1 MAIVKFVVSGCPMNN
16 IFPYVM
22 RDEATEETLID
33 GVNCSPDTVQEEF
46 QFVKRQFHKEDGRMY
61 YHIVQSFSPDD
72 DLTPETAHEIGLRF
86 AEAFPGYQILVATH
100 VNTAAI
106 HNHLIMNSVSFEDGR
121 KFHQTRDEMLKVKE
135 YSNQLCLEYGLS
147 VTEPK
152 SKGGKRSK
160 AKAELVQTALYAMA
174 VSSCKE
180 EFIQFMEEH
189 GYRVKWE
196 DDHKYITFTTP
207 DNVVIRDK
215 NLFDERL
222 LKDNLEVYFAM
233 GGMESELM
241 QPYQSYRTSPHTET
255 QSMTSTDGLRTLL
268 GDLLT
273 SVRPSRGF
281 MPTVIRELSPWEKAR
296 IEAYL
301 GRKLSPQY
309 FPTYSTRE
317 EYEQSQ
323 GIGM

>member
-1 MAIVKFVVSGCPMNN
+1 MAIVKFVASGCPMNN
-16 IFPYVM
+16 IFPYIT
-22 RDEATEETLID
+22 RDEATEARLID
-33 GVNCSPDTVQEEF
+33 GVNCSPETALEEF

-61 YHIVQSFSPDD
+61 YHIIQSFSPGDE
-72 DLTPETAHEIGLRF
+72 LTPETAHDIGLRF

-121 KFHQTRDEMLKVKE
+121 KFHQTRDEMLEVKE

-147 VTEPK
+147 VTEVK
-152 SKGGKRSK
+152 SKGGKREK
-160 AKAELVQTALYAMA
+160 WKRDLVQTALYAMA

-180 EFIQFMEEH
+180 EFIAYLEEH

-196 DDHKYITFTTP
+196 EDHKYITFTTP
-207 DNVVIRDK
+207 DNIRIRDK
-215 NLFDERL
+215 SLFDERL
-222 LKDNLEVYFAM
+222 LKANLETYFAM

-241 QPYQSYRTSPHTET
+241 EPYKTYQTPPHTAQ
-255 QSMTSTDGLRTLL
+255 QSMTSTDGLRTML
-268 GDLLT
+268 GDLLA
-273 SVRPSRGF
+273 SVRPSHGF

-296 IEAYL
+296 IETYL

-323 GIGM
+323 GINL